1 MNVAPHWIVY
11 DSFGFPK
18 IGLKGG
24 GTDGPLSPPP
34 PPVPIL
40 PATEKSEQDK
50 GSRLLASDLESAT
63 SSHEAPIVVAE
74 VVELT
79 KAVEE
84 VGGMEGLMDPLAT
97 TSTSEMSEVVV
108 PALREEPTM
117 TKADEMMVND
127 QMLMDLPGGG
137 EMETLEMFHLVEVPE
152 VTEVDMISP
161 RPIDGGGGGKMAPI
175 HDPIEL
181 VEERKEGRAVA
192 VARVE
197 ADPLMPETA
206 AVADPALEIGAGA
219 KAQSSPS
226 IASSDPVESSLVK
239 SQQFDPSVIPKS
251 ESLPDVILNEEVEA
265 VPVVSAAESQE
276 QVEAPPVATVSAPT
290 VQDPVVPETEKPTP
304 PVEAVAVA
312 AAPPTVS
319 TPAVVVPSVSLS
331 QTAVTLASKVSL
343 KAPVSYSS
351 SPSSMSTTVTTVTL
365 SAIPVSNVPPSAQL
379 ATPTAIQSNPQ
390 PNVTIPMTSVRTVS
404 VPGTVPTSILVRA
417 PMGNRLSSPLII
429 NQRPLPTLTLN
440 SSPAQN
446 PPPSA
451 NQPKAT
457 LQQQQQ
463 QQQTVVLVKQEKV
476 DEEPVAAQQSTSESS
491 ANVEES
497 SNPLLV
503 QQQQQVT

>member
-34 PPVPIL
+34 PPAPIL

-50 GSRLLASDLESAT
+50 GPQLLAADLDSAT
-63 SSHEAPIVVAE
+63 SSHEATIVVAE
-74 VVELT
+74 IVELS

-161 RPIDGGGGGKMAPI
+161 RPIDGGGKMAPI

-192 VARVE
+192 QVE
-197 ADPLMPETA
+197 ADPLMPERA

-219 KAQSSPS
+219 EA

-239 SQQFDPSVIPKS
+239 SQQFDPCVIPKS

-265 VPVVSAAESQE
+265 APVVSAAESQE
-276 QVEAPPVATVSAPT
+276 QVEAPPVPATVSAPT

-304 PVEAVAVA
+304 PAEAVAVA
-312 AAPPTVS
+312 AAPPPVS
-319 TPAVVVPSVSLS
+319 VTPAVVVPSVSLS

-351 SPSSMSTTVTTVTL
+351 SPSSMSTTTVTTVTL

-379 ATPTAIQSNPQ
+379 ATHPTTIQSNPA

-417 PMGNRLSSPLII
+417 PMGNRLSSSPLII

-440 SSPAQN
+440 SLSAQN

-463 QQQTVVLVKQEKV
+463 QQTVVLVKQEKM

-491 ANVEES
+491 ANVEET

-503 QQQQQVT
+503 QQQQQVTLANDF